1 MKMFPGGWLP
11 RLIALFP
18 LLFPLYL
25 ARGLFMG
32 VPVTLTELILGVLFF
47 CFLFEHEPFRW
58 QEWKLWPVG
67 LFLLAA
73 ILGVAVVPQHV
84 FMVDGTEFPAMVK
97 ALGILKGWI
106 FAPVLYFVMAR
117 NVFREKPSLIPWALR
132 AFFAG
137 AVFLSVWALSQE
149 WTRVFLTADGRASGP
164 FESANYLSLYVGPAF
179 LYGVF
184 SAWTSSDKT
193 TQWLLGFGSFLIGLG
208 LYFSESYAAWIA
220 VFGAGA
226 LGILILLRQRSRRLF
241 YSAVVGA
248 FVLGGAFL
256 ALQWN
261 SPKFEQFIDF
271 SGRSSSSVR
280 IEVYTIAWHLIQEHP
295 WLGIGLGQFEPQY
308 QTTAVETLG
317 HAPFEWNMLHP
328 HNLFLAFYLFMGP
341 LGLFAFLWLC
351 TKALPWLFEK
361 DHHERAIVAL
371 LLVEMLIHGLFDT
384 PYFKNDLA
392 FFFWMMMAILL

>member
-1 MKMFPGGWLP
+1 MKALPGGWLP

-18 LLFPLYL
+18 FFFPLYL

-32 VPVTLTELILGVLFF
+32 VPVTLAELSLLVLFF
-47 CFLFEHEPFRW
+47 WFLFEHEPFRLR
-58 QEWKLWPVG
+58 EWKLWPVA
-67 LFLLAA
+67 LFLIAA
-73 ILGVAVVPQHV
+73 GLGVAVVPQHV
-84 FMVDGTEFPAMVK
+84 FMVDGTEFPGMLR

-106 FAPVLYFVMAR
+106 VAPVLYFVMAR
-117 NVFREKPSLIPWALR
+117 SVFREKPSLIPWALR
-132 AFFAG
+132 AFLAG
-137 AVFLSVWALSQE
+137 AVGLSLLGLQQE
-149 WTRVFLTADGRASGP
+149 WTSVFLTADGRASGP

-179 LYGVF
+179 LYAVF
-184 SAWTSSDKT
+184 SAWTTSDKNAR
-193 TQWLLGFGSFLIGLG
+193 WLLGLASVITGLG

-226 LGILILLRQRSRRLF
+226 LGILILLRQRSKRLF
-241 YSAVVGA
+241 YSAVFWAFALGA
-248 FVLGGAFL
+248 VFV

-261 SPKFEQFIDF
+261 SPKFEQFLDF

-280 IEVYTIAWHLIQEHP
+280 IEVYTIAWHLIQAHP
-295 WLGIGLGQFEPQY
+295 LLGIGLGQFEPQY
-308 QTTAVETLG
+308 QNTAVEALG

-341 LGLFAFLWLC
+341 LGLLAFLWLC
-351 TKALPWLFEK
+351 IKALPWLFEK

-371 LLVEMLIHGLFDT
+371 LLVEMLIHGFFDT

-392 FFFWMMMAILL
+392 FLFWMMMAMLI